1 MLKNSY
7 VWIAISSLW
16 IKTLA
21 LSFIG
26 FQLRVQTFLD
36 ALLIVLNPIGPLMLL
51 IGLSFYWSKK
61 VKLYPLIGIMFLIT
75 ALLYGDLLYYRF
87 YTDFVTVPILFQ
99 FSNVGGLGP
108 STVELL
114 SWWDLLL
121 FADLLLVGF
130 LVFRKKL
137 PSLKPVKRAKR
148 NYLIASVSLML
159 LTIGIGLLNAP
170 HLFAESYNREQMVKN
185 IGPFQYHA
193 FDIGVAATSSFY
205 RLLAESN
212 DTAKV
217 IEYTQASDVES
228 SSFGMA
234 KGKNVVLI
242 SLESTQEFVIN
253 QKVNGEELTPFLN
266 RLVEESY
273 YFSSIYDQTAQGKT
287 SDSEFMI
294 DTGLYPMESG
304 AVFVRKAENEF
315 IALPHILEEKGDYY
329 SAVFH
334 GNDSTFWNREN
345 MYESLGYDHFYS
357 KEAYDV
363 TEENSVNYGIKDMP
377 FFKQSVSY
385 LEELPQPY
393 YARFITLTNH
403 FPFLLEEEDQFIEK
417 ANTEEG
423 VVNRYVTTIRYQDE
437 AIKLLFEQLKEK
449 GLYENTIFVLYG
461 DHYGISEKYDQGVM
475 DLLNME
481 TSSLNR
487 MKLKKIPLI
496 IHVPGQEGK
505 TFSNN
510 GGEIDIRPTLLHLMG
525 IHSEDPALG
534 QNLFGRSDEH
544 PVIFRNGDFITD
556 EYLLKDKRCFSL
568 EKEEL
573 VDAVRCAP
581 TEEIVREELGLSDE
595 IIYGDLLRFVE

>member
-7 VWIAISSLW
+7 VWIAISCLW

-26 FQLRVQTFLD
+26 FQLRVQTILD

-51 IGLSFYWSKK
+51 IGLSFYWSKN

-75 ALLYGDLLYYRF
+75 GLLYGDLLYYRF

-108 STVELL
+108 STLELL

-121 FADLLLVGF
+121 FADLLLIGF

-148 NYLIASVSLML
+148 NYLITGISLML

-205 RLLAESN
+205 YLLAESN

-217 IEYTQASDVES
+217 IEYTQASDTEAD
-228 SSFGMA
+228 SFGIA
-234 KGKNVVLI
+234 KGKNVVLV
-242 SLESTQEFVIN
+242 SMESTQEFVIN

-304 AVFVRKAENEF
+304 AVFVRKTENKF
-315 IALPHILEEKGDYY
+315 IGLPHIFKEEGDYY

-334 GNDSTFWNREN
+334 GNDPTFWNREN
-345 MYESLGYDHFYS
+345 MYESLGYNHFYS

-377 FFKQSVSY
+377 FFKQSISH

-403 FPFLLEEEDQFIEK
+403 FPFLLEEEDQFIEE
-417 ANTEEG
+417 AETEEG
-423 VVNRYVTTIRYQDE
+423 VVNRYITTIRYQDE
-437 AIKLLFEQLKEK
+437 AIRLLFEQLKEK

-461 DHYGISEKYDQGVM
+461 DHYGISEKYDHGVM
-475 DLLNME
+475 DLLDME

-505 TFSNN
+505 TFAHN

-525 IHSEDPALG
+525 IQSEVPSLG
-534 QNLFGRSDEH
+534 QNLFIRSNDH

-556 EYLLKDKRCFSL
+556 KYLLKDKRCYSL
-568 EKEEL
+568 EKEEM
-573 VDAVRCAP
+573 VDAARCAP